1 MRTGRR
7 SLPGARIRPVG
18 PPTLKADRAPPP
30 PRGAEFPPW
39 LGPLQLRT
47 LRPYQVAVRQFHAGR
62 TERPF
67 TGVTRP
73 EPPSLGADHGRG
85 LIEVALAR
93 CGRPRSE
100 VESEIEERLRTYE
113 SAAGDRRDVAA
124 GEEGGR
130 KGVRNRV
137 RRGR

>member
-1 MRTGRR
+1 MV
-7 SLPGARIRPVG
+7 SHLRIVG
-18 PPTLKADRAPPP
+18 PHRAEVVKF
-30 PRGAEFPPW
+30 A
-39 LGPLQLRT
+39 
-47 LRPYQVAVRQFHAGR
+47 AVRSQR
-62 TERPF
+62 QYP
-67 TGVTRP
+67 GVKRHET
-73 EPPSLGADHGRG
+73 PSLGTAQRRG
-85 LIEVALAR
+85 LIEVAPAR

-100 VESEIEERLRTYE
+100 VETEIEERLRTYE